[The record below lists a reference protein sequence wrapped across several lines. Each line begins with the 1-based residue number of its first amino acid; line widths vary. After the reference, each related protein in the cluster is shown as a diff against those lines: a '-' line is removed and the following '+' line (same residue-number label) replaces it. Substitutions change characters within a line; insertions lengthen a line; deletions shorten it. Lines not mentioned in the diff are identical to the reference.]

1 MAEMVVFVD
10 ANFGGL
16 HTHLY
21 ETTADFTQLSLGGVG
36 VGIGGGNWNDKT
48 SSIVVVSGHWQCFR
62 DVNFHVPQGGVLG
75 PASIRLSKRSALT
88 TTRFRR
94 SGWSAHNAK
103 PDGRCH
109 PAQ

>member
-21 ETTADFTQLSLGGVG
+21 ETTSDFTKLSLGGVG
-36 VGIGGGNWNDKT
+36 VGIGGGDWNDKT

-62 DVNFHVPQGGVLG
+62 DINFQVPQGKVLG
-75 PASIRLSKRSALT
+75 PGVYPFVETFGIDNDSVSSVRLVSA
-88 TTRFRR
+88 
-94 SGWSAHNAK
+94 
-103 PDGRCH
+103 
-109 PAQ
+109 